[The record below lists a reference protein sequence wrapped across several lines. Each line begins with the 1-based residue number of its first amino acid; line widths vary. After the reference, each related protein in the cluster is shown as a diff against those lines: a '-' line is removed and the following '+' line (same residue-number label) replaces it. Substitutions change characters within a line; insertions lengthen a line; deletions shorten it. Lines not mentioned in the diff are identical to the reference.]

1 MSRSLCCLLTTVFMV
16 PFATLVTAAEL
27 PAKPMTPVVRMLV
40 PGFTVRELPVRLTSL
55 NNIEYAHDGRLFAG
69 GYDGRFHLLRDTDGD
84 GLEDKVD
91 TFSAEKSAN
100 YPLGIAVREGSPYF
114 VLTDEIIRFEDTN
127 GDGIPEKRISVVKNF
142 DDPKLANLPYLHR
155 RRVDSSMGI
164 ALGRDGSIYATMGNA
179 GFSNPYWHDGI
190 SVDSRNPVQSLG
202 EPQYAT
208 TKRRGCLLHITPDG
222 KVEQLA
228 SGLRY
233 VMSLQFNKA
242 GDLFATDQEGAT
254 WCPNGNPFDE
264 LLHLQTG
271 RHYGFPP
278 SHPRWLPQVI
288 DEPSVWD
295 YAPQH
300 QSTCGFRFNGPAE
313 GRKRFGPE
321 FWAGDAIVTGESR
334 GKLWRTTLAKTM
346 AGYVAMNQLFASI
359 SLLVVDCAISPQGDL
374 LICCHTGAPDWGNGP
389 DGEGKLFKMSRD
401 PAEVPNPVFAYPL
414 SPTETVVTFD
424 RPVKPDDWNDL
435 ARQTWVEGGHSVAA
449 ADRLEQLRPGYAVV
463 QMQQRQIRK
472 TIPVR
477 SARVSDDLESLLIVT
492 DPRTEAV
499 NYALALPHHV
509 DVAHDLSGLASE
521 WTGRNGAHW
530 RGWLPHPDFGA
541 ARDFTRGS
549 HTHETLWK
557 LLQSHGELKLRTQL
571 DVWNILVPATQP
583 GSKLDYSPVQDSVTV
598 RFQSDAPL
606 DLAAT
611 RGIVQKISDRESHV
625 MIDKPARNLWSEI
638 SLTMTTPASSLNV
651 SFSTSRDPRPRAIP
665 TRRMLLPF
673 SSPAPPF
680 ATSRQIPEIASG
692 NYEAGHALF
701 KGKAACVS
709 CHQLRGEGVR
719 VGADL
724 GNLVH
729 RDYESVLRDIVD
741 PNATINPDAVG
752 YTAVLKSGKV
762 VSGVRGGET
771 SDELYLTSSGGTTT
785 LLKKL
790 DIEEIVPMRQSLMPD
805 NIIKSLSSDEIR
817 DLMTYLL
824 TERPTPGNTLEK
836 R

>member
-1 MSRSLCCLLTTVFMV
+1 
-16 PFATLVTAAEL
+16 
-27 PAKPMTPVVRMLV
+27 MLV
-40 PGFTVRELPVRLTSL
+40 PGFTVRELPVKLTSL
-55 NNIEYAHDGRLFAG
+55 NNVEYAHDGRLFAG

-84 GLEDKVD
+84 GLEDKID

-100 YPLGIAVREGSPYF
+100 YPLGIAVRVDSPYF
-114 VLTDEIIRFEDTN
+114 VLTNEIIRFVDTN
-127 GDGIPEKRISVVKNF
+127 GDGIPDKRISVVKNF
-142 DDPKLANLPYLHR
+142 DDPKLANLSYLHR
-155 RRVDSSMGI
+155 RRVDSSMGL
-164 ALGRDGSIYATMGNA
+164 ALGPDGDIYVTMGNA

-190 SVDSRNPVQSLG
+190 SVDSRNPAQSRG
-202 EPQYAT
+202 DPQYAT
-208 TKRRGCLLHITPDG
+208 TKRRGCLLRITPDG
-222 KVEQLA
+222 KVEQLS

-233 VMSLQFNKA
+233 VMCLQFNQA

-278 SHPRWLPQVI
+278 SHPRWLPHVI

-334 GKLWRTTLAKTM
+334 GKLWRTTLAKTK

-389 DGEGKLFKMSRD
+389 DGEGKLFKISKTPD
-401 PAEVPNPVFAYPL
+401 EVANPVFSYPL
-414 SPTETVVTFD
+414 TSTETIVTFD
-424 RPVKPDDWNDL
+424 RPVKPDDWDDL
-435 ARQTWVEGGHSVAA
+435 ARHTWVEGGHYVGA

-463 QMQQRQIRK
+463 QRQQQDVRK
-472 TIPVR
+472 TIPVK
-477 SARVSDDLESLLIVT
+477 SARVSDDRQSLMILT
-492 DPRTEAV
+492 EPRTAAV
-499 NYALALPHHV
+499 NYALAMPHQL
-509 DVAHDLSGLASE
+509 DMAHDLSGLDSE
-521 WTGRNGAHW
+521 WNDIKGTRW
-530 RGWLPHPDFGA
+530 KGWLPHPDFSA
-541 ARDFTRGS
+541 ARYFTRGS
-549 HTHETLWK
+549 ATHETLWK
-557 LLQSHGELKLRTQL
+557 HLETPGTLRLRTQL

-583 GSKLDYSPVQDSVTV
+583 GSKLDYTPAQDSVAI

-606 DLAAT
+606 EVAVNMGTVNKLN
-611 RGIVQKISDRESHV
+611 DRESQV
-625 MIDKPARNLWSEI
+625 TIDHPGQNHWAE
-638 SLTMTTPASSLNV
+638 LTLTLTTPASRLDV
-651 SFSTSRDPRPRAIP
+651 SFSTSRDPRLRTIP
-665 TRRMLLPF
+665 TRRMLVPF
-673 SSPAPPF
+673 ASPATLLDGP
-680 ATSRQIPEIASG
+680 RQIPEISSG

-701 KGKAACVS
+701 KGKAACVT

-724 GNLVH
+724 GNLIH
-729 RDYESVLRDIVD
+729 RDYASVLRDIID
-741 PNATINPDAVG
+741 PNATINPDAIG
-752 YTAVLKSGKV
+752 YTAVLKNGKV
-762 VSGVRGGET
+762 LSGVRSGET
-771 SDELYLTSSGGTTT
+771 SDELHLTTSGGATA
-785 LLKKL
+785 LLRKS
-790 DIEEIVPMRQSLMPD
+790 DIEEIIPLRQSLMPEG
-805 NIIKSLSSDEIR
+805 IVKSLSSQELR

-824 TERPTPGNTLEK
+824 TEPADSGNSSEK